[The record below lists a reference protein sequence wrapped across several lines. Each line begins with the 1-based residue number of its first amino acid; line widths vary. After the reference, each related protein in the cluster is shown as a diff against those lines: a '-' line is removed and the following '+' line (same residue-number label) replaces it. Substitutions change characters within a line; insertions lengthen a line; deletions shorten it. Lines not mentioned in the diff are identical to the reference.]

1 MALQRRT
8 LLGLTGAGLAGGLT
22 WNVTRA
28 SVASNVSGPERR
40 PDASDDEIA
49 AYTRENAAFGLELLA
64 ELSGEGDPSNLLLS
78 PFSVSGA
85 LAMTWAGARGD
96 TETEMRETLRFPHDQ
111 ADLHPT
117 VGALQYD
124 LNERAESVPRF
135 EVPQVWRSHT
145 FELAVAN
152 ALWGQADYTFRESFL
167 ETLEENYGSG
177 LREVDFRTDAEGG
190 RDRINGWAAS
200 ATNGRVDDLIP
211 EGALDRRSRLVLTNA
226 VYLLADWKQPFDP
239 DETEPGRFTALDG
252 ETSQVPMM
260 HQEEEE
266 FRYVASREPRYQ
278 VVELPY
284 VGGDVSMVLVLPPP
298 DGEFESFVASMDG
311 AWLADR
317 FAELDETDPGEVD
330 LTMPRFEFASNF
342 ELSSPLESMG
352 METAFVP
359 SAANFEGMARPE
371 HNGDLLFVA
380 DVFHDTFVRVDEEGT
395 EAAAASASHVQMVSA
410 PPSVTLD
417 RPFLFLIRDRE
428 SDAVLFLG
436 QVVDAAAAAL

>member
-28 SVASNVSGPERR
+28 SVASNVSGPDSR
-40 PDASDDEIA
+40 PDATDEEIA
-49 AYTRENAAFGLELLA
+49 AYTRENAALGLDLLGELTSDS
-64 ELSGEGDPSNLLLS
+64 EPSNLLLS
-78 PFSVSGA
+78 PLSVSGA
-85 LAMTWAGARGD
+85 LAMTWAGARGY
-96 TETEMRETLRFPHDQ
+96 TEVEMRETLRFPHDQ
-111 ADLHPT
+111 DDLHPT

-124 LNERAESVPRF
+124 LNERAESVPQF

-152 ALWGQADYTFRESFL
+152 ALWGQTDYPFRASFL
-167 ETLEENYGSG
+167 ETLEENYGGG
-177 LREVDFRTDAEGG
+177 LREVDFRHNAEGG
-190 RDRINGWAAS
+190 RERINDWAAS

-211 EGALDRRSRLVLTNA
+211 EDALDRRSRLVLTNA
-226 VYLLADWKQPFDP
+226 VYLLADWEHPFDP
-239 DETEPGRFTALDG
+239 AETEPGRFTAIDG
-252 ETSQVPMM
+252 TTSQVPMM
-260 HQEEEE
+260 HKEEEE

-284 VGGDVSMVLVLPPP
+284 VGGDVSMVLVLPPEGGFQ
-298 DGEFESFVASMDG
+298 DFVASIDG

-317 FAELDETDPGEVD
+317 FAELDEADPREVR
-330 LTMPRFEFASNF
+330 LVMPRFEFASNF
-342 ELSSPLESMG
+342 ELSGPLESMG
-352 METAFVP
+352 METAFDP
-359 SAANFEGMARPE
+359 SAANFLGMARHE
-371 HNGDLLFVA
+371 DNGDLLFIA
-380 DVFHDTFVRVDEEGT
+380 DVFHDTYVRVDEEGT
-395 EAAAASASHVQMVSA
+395 EAAAASASHVKLVSA

-436 QVVDAAAAAL
+436 QVVDAAAATL

>member
-28 SVASNVSGPERR
+28 SVTSNVSGPESR
-40 PDASDDEIA
+40 PDATDEDIA
-49 AYTRENAAFGLELLA
+49 AYTRGNAAFGLDLL
-64 ELSGEGDPSNLLLS
+64 GEVADRGEPSNLLLS
-78 PFSVSGA
+78 PLSVSGA

-96 TETEMRETLRFPHDQ
+96 TEAEMRETLRFPHDQ
-111 ADLHPT
+111 ATLHPT

-152 ALWGQADYTFRESFL
+152 ALWGQAGYPFREPFL
-167 ETLEENYGSG
+167 ETLEENYGGG
-177 LREVDFRTDAEGG
+177 LREVDFRSNPDGG
-190 RDRINGWAAS
+190 RTRINGWAAS

-211 EGALDRRSRLVLTNA
+211 ENALDDLTRLVLTNA
-226 VYLLADWKQPFDP
+226 VYLLADWKHPFDP
-239 DETEPGRFTALDG
+239 DDTEPGPFTAIDG
-252 ETSQVPMM
+252 TTSQVPMM
-260 HQEEEE
+260 HQEEGE
-266 FRYVASREPRYQ
+266 FRYVGGRDPRYQ

-284 VGGDVSMVLVLPPP
+284 VGGDVSMVLVLPPE
-298 DGEFESFVASMDG
+298 GAFESFLASLDG

-317 FAELDETDPGEVD
+317 FAELDETDPDEVR
-330 LTMPRFEFASNF
+330 LVMPRFEFASNF
-342 ELSSPLESMG
+342 ELSEPLEAMG
-352 METAFVP
+352 METAFG
-359 SAANFEGMARPE
+359 SAANFDGIAPTAETGER
-371 HNGDLLFVA
+371 LFIA
-380 DVFHDTFVRVDEEGT
+380 DVFHDTYVRVDEEGT
-395 EAAAASASHVQMVSA
+395 EAAAASGVHIQAKSA
-410 PPSVTLD
+410 PPAVTLD